1 MMIVLLNPGSIC
13 FNRRGFEYWVPLTEN
28 PMLWIIHDDDDDD
41 DDGDGDG
48 DDDDDDEGD
57 DDDDD
62 VKYWVE
68 LRCI

>member
-1 MMIVLLNPGSIC
+1 MTTVI
-13 FNRRGFEYWVPLTEN
+13 LTIGGLSWRQSE
-28 PMLWIIHDDDDDD
+28 LIWRHADDDDFDDDDDD
-41 DDGDGDG
+41 DDEGD